1 MNTFKKLAVTCL
13 TTSLLAGAAHA
24 TPSTTYW
31 TPDTTDIQGYNV
43 LHLGIDNYFTVLRKQ
58 DKGAGAF
65 PTDLQAEYGILPFDK
80 VQAEVGIDYLEPSD
94 YPFYF
99 NAKIGTPEGALAS
112 WAPAINVG
120 IFNVGTQKGVTDY
133 DIVDVI
139 IGKTIPYF
147 GRLFLGGYVGNAKT
161 LVNSDGNSDNAG
173 VMIAMDHGF
182 WSVKDK
188 NGDEYSKW
196 VFAADWMSGKNAVGG
211 GGAGLYYY
219 FTKNISLLTGP
230 VFFNDAGING
240 QWKWTT
246 QLDINVPF

>member
-1 MNTFKKLAVTCL
+1 MKIFKIMTATLMVAGV
-13 TTSLLAGAAHA
+13 LAGVARA

-43 LHLGIDNYFTVLRKQ
+43 LHLGIDNYFTVLRKA

-80 VQAEVGIDYLEPSD
+80 LQAEVGIDYLEPSD
-94 YPFYF
+94 YPFFF
-99 NAKIGTPEGALAS
+99 NAKIGTPEGALFAGS
-112 WAPAINVG
+112 PALNIG
-120 IFNVGTQKGVTDY
+120 IFNVGTQRGVTDY
-133 DIVDVI
+133 DIGDLI

-147 GRLFLGGYVGNAKT
+147 GRLFVGGYWGNAKT
-161 LVNSDGNSDNAG
+161 LVNSDGKSDNAG
-173 VMIAMDHGF
+173 FMAGMDHGF
-182 WSVKDK
+182 DNVKDK

-230 VFFNDAGING
+230 VWFNDKGING
-240 QWKWTT
+240 EWKWTT